1 MTPIQ
6 AINTLFHTL
15 GVPVRRLPVI
25 DELIRERVTPSQR
38 HLLDSDMPEERAQVW
53 QAANTAISNVL
64 PSSHAARDRLL
75 LAFLTLV
82 CDGDRSVAQRLL
94 PHMVHAIGLN

>member
-15 GVPVRRLPVI
+15 GVPARRLPII
-25 DELIRERVTPSQR
+25 DDMIRERVVPGQR
-38 HLLDSDMPEERAQVW
+38 HLLDQDMPADRAQVW
-53 QAANTAISNVL
+53 QAANAAIDRVIPADRAS
-64 PSSHAARDRLL
+64 RDRLL

-82 CDGDRSVAQRLL
+82 CDGDRSAAQRLL

>member
-6 AINTLFHTL
+6 AINTLFYTL
-15 GVPVRRLPVI
+15 GVPARRLPVI
-25 DELIRERVTPSQR
+25 DELIRERVAPAQR
-38 HLLDSDMPEERAQVW
+38 HLLDQDMPEERAQVW
-53 QAANTAISNVL
+53 RAANAAIGEVI
-64 PSSHAARDRLL
+64 PPERAARDRLL

-82 CDGDRSVAQRLL
+82 CGGDREAAQRLL